1 MFSEK
6 KNIYSFTEL
15 FNGNYS
21 IQGCFDIAVAEQDAP
36 ADLVGA
42 DLAVVHPVGERHER
56 DAQTAGGFAPREI
69 FCARQNGQHRADKG
83 DGTVAI
89 RRAGTPGSSSKVD
102 RQSCRSDRFPLPWF
116 IRFNVAKKIIY
127 RGCLK

>member
-42 DLAVVHPVGERHER
+42 DLAVVHPFDLTSQR
-56 DAQTAGGFAPREI
+56 
-69 FCARQNGQHRADKG
+69 K
-83 DGTVAI
+83 
-89 RRAGTPGSSSKVD
+89 S
-102 RQSCRSDRFPLPWF
+102 F
-116 IRFNVAKKIIY
+116 IGAV
-127 RGCLK
+127 

>member
-6 KNIYSFTEL
+6 KNTYSFTEL
-15 FNGNYS
+15 FNGNDS

-36 ADLVGA
+36 ADLVCA

-56 DAQTAGGFAPREI
+56 DAQTVGGFAPCEI
-69 FCARQNGQHRADKG
+69 FRVGFRMC
-83 DGTVAI
+83 GTVAI

-102 RQSCRSDRFPLPWF
+102 RQSCHSDRFPLPWF

>member
-69 FCARQNGQHRADKG
+69 FVSVFGCAGRNCCNSS
-83 DGTVAI
+83 
-89 RRAGTPGSSSKVD
+89 RRDS
-102 RQSCRSDRFPLPWF
+102 R
-116 IRFNVAKKIIY
+116 IIFES
-127 RGCLK
+127 

>member
-6 KNIYSFTEL
+6 KNTYSFTEL
-15 FNGNYS
+15 FNGNDS

-36 ADLVGA
+36 ADLVCA

-56 DAQTAGGFAPREI
+56 DAQTVGGFAPDVR
-69 FCARQNGQHRADKG
+69 

-102 RQSCRSDRFPLPWF
+102 RQSCHSDRFPLPWF

>member
-42 DLAVVHPVGERHER
+42 DLAVVHQIG
-56 DAQTAGGFAPREI
+56 
-69 FCARQNGQHRADKG
+69 RA
-83 DGTVAI
+83 
-89 RRAGTPGSSSKVD
+89 
-102 RQSCRSDRFPLPWF
+102 SCRER
-116 IRFNVAKKIIY
+116 V
-127 RGCLK
+127 

>member
-42 DLAVVHPVGERHER
+42 DLAVVHPVGERHEL

-69 FCARQNGQHRADKG
+69 FCVGFRMC
-83 DGTVAI
+83 GTELLQFVAQGLPDHLRKLI
-89 RRAGTPGSSSKVD
+89 GSHAVQIDFLCHGLFDLTSQRKS
-102 RQSCRSDRFPLPWF
+102 F
-116 IRFNVAKKIIY
+116 IEAV
-127 RGCLK
+127 

>member
-36 ADLVGA
+36 ADLVCA

-56 DAQTAGGFAPREI
+56 DAQTVGGYPRIGHVVACDLGRAAQLRPGESVHFEPI
-69 FCARQNGQHRADKG
+69 DLRQARALSLGHQHRLAR
-83 DGTVAI
+83 VRLAI
-89 RRAGTPGSSSKVD
+89 AQR
-102 RQSCRSDRFPLPWF
+102 L
-116 IRFNVAKKIIY
+116 
-127 RGCLK
+127 

>member
-56 DAQTAGGFAPREI
+56 DAQTAGGRNCCNSSRRDSRII
-69 FCARQNGQHRADKG
+69 FE
-83 DGTVAI
+83 
-89 RRAGTPGSSSKVD
+89 S
-102 RQSCRSDRFPLPWF
+102 
-116 IRFNVAKKIIY
+116 
-127 RGCLK
+127 

>member
-69 FCARQNGQHRADKG
+69 FCVGFRMCGTELLQFVAHPLAVPRQME
-83 DGTVAI
+83 
-89 RRAGTPGSSSKVD
+89 
-102 RQSCRSDRFPLPWF
+102 RFF
-116 IRFNVAKKIIY
+116 IEPP
-127 RGCLK
+127 

>member
-6 KNIYSFTEL
+6 KNTYSFTEL
-15 FNGNYS
+15 FNGNDS

-36 ADLVGA
+36 ADLVCA

-69 FCARQNGQHRADKG
+69 FCVGFRMC
-83 DGTVAI
+83 GTELLQFVAQGLPDHLRKLI
-89 RRAGTPGSSSKVD
+89 GSHAVQIDFLCHGLFDLRWIKSGG
-102 RQSCRSDRFPLPWF
+102 LE
-116 IRFNVAKKIIY
+116 
-127 RGCLK
+127 